1 MRSVSSGARGCVIDG
16 SGVSEGADPT
26 WATVGPLLDD
36 LLLDR
41 VGCAPHVLSRLIVEL
56 SADALS
62 VRQVAAALTRGQRQ
76 GLLPL
81 PSPLPLVPAIVEAFQ
96 GLDLSARDR
105 AVIFTL
111 AVTLSDD
118 LAPVLAFDGRSAEE
132 LAASAIGAYLDMH
145 AGRIRLR
152 DRRLATWICDAL
164 APGEASRVH
173 ARLSEVFVRAS
184 RKTEAN
190 WHRARASLEMDPGSA
205 RELTRIARGLSEG
218 GHADRALMIAREAAA
233 HAAGRDLDEARSVA
247 GAAAIGA
254 GYALEAA
261 AWLGSLFPH
270 GTERYRL
277 QGLSGLLIAQ
287 AHLRGSVPDVDPSA
301 LRPSSDAPEDWYSV
315 ARGAA
320 LAVPLCAERGDRRGM
335 RNWRETLRH
344 ASAQVGVESTLRDPA
359 IALAWLLVGEPDAED
374 AQGTGPVTGGLLR
387 ALTFALEGRIDVGV
401 RLLAP
406 EDARASGADP
416 LVEGF
421 ERSPLVDAYRAVAQV
436 LFLVWRG
443 DMGEARELLLT
454 ASMTLPV
461 SMPFSGL
468 GVVLARRLDL
478 AVLGELGPLARALTC
493 ALPSAQRIDLLVDQ
507 GLEAFLSGDFDGAAG
522 FVRLWRELGAPQTS
536 FAVPGL
542 EEIRPGGEEEPV
554 VRLIEPPE
562 VRLARSLR
570 TRVATA
576 PDVRWHSEREEVLSA
591 ARTLRS
597 PFARGRIEAMLGTRA
612 AIRGEVVL
620 ARDHLRTAL
629 SLFEL
634 SGAHAWARS
643 VVRRIATLD
652 ADDASSA
659 IDPLAACRAA
669 WSQQLTA
676 RELDVA
682 MRAAAGS
689 SNREISEA
697 LVVSVR
703 TVEVHI
709 GRAFAKLGVRSRV
722 ELTVLAHRT
731 NQMV

>member
-1 MRSVSSGARGCVIDG
+1 VSGAT
-16 SGVSEGADPT
+16 SPT
-26 WATVGPLLDD
+26 WVTVGPLLEE
-36 LLLDR
+36 LLVDE

-56 SADALS
+56 GAHTLTI
-62 VRQVAAALTRGQRQ
+62 RQVATALTRAQRQ

-81 PSPLPLVPAIVEAFQ
+81 PSPLPIVPAIADAFRS
-96 GLDLSARDR
+96 LDPAERDR
-105 AVIFTL
+105 ALLIAVS
-111 AVTLSDD
+111 VTLTDE
-118 LAPVLAFDGRSAEE
+118 LAPILAFDGRSAEQ
-132 LAASAIGAYLDMH
+132 LATSAIGALLHLH
-145 AGRIRLR
+145 AGRIRLK
-152 DRRLATWICDAL
+152 DPRLAVWIRDSL
-164 APGEASRVH
+164 TPGEAAHVH
-173 ARLSEVFVRAS
+173 ARLREVFIGTGRE
-184 RKTEAN
+184 TEAD
-190 WHRARASLEMDPGSA
+190 WHRARASLEMDPVSA
-205 RELTRIARGLSEG
+205 RELTRIARGLSEAG
-218 GHADRALMIAREAAA
+218 DADRALTIAREAAA
-233 HAAGRDLDEARSVA
+233 HAAGRDLDEARLVA

-261 AWLGSLFPH
+261 AWLGSLVPH

-277 QGLSGLLIAQ
+277 QGLAGLLIAQ
-287 AHLRGSVPDVDPSA
+287 AHLLGSVPEIDPST
-301 LRPSSDAPEDWYSV
+301 LRPASDAPEDWYSV

-320 LAVPLCAERGDRRGM
+320 LAVPLCAERGDRQGM
-335 RNWRETLRH
+335 RTWRETLRY
-344 ASAQVGVESTLRDPA
+344 ASSRVGVESKLRDPA
-359 IALAWLLVGEPDAED
+359 VALAWLLVGESDKEDAE
-374 AQGTGPVTGGLLR
+374 GTGPVTGGLLR
-387 ALTFALEGRIDVGV
+387 ALTAALDGRIDVGL
-401 RLLAP
+401 RLLAH
-406 EDARASGADP
+406 EDALASGVDP

-421 ERSPLVDAYRAVAQV
+421 ERSPLVDAYRAVAHA
-436 LFLVWRG
+436 LLLVWRG
-443 DMGEARELLLT
+443 DMGEAREHLLA

-461 SMPFSGL
+461 SMPFAGL

-478 AVLGELGPLARALTC
+478 AVLGELGPFARALTG
-493 ALPSAQRIDLLVDQ
+493 ALPAPQRIDLLIDQ
-507 GLEAFLSGDFDGAAG
+507 GIEAFLGGDFDAAAG

-542 EEIRPGGEEEPV
+542 EEIRPGGDEEPA

-562 VRLARSLR
+562 VRRARSLR

-576 PDVRWHSEREEVLSA
+576 PDVRWHSERDEVLTA

-612 AIRGEVVL
+612 AIRGEAVL
-620 ARDHLRTAL
+620 AREHLRTAHR
-629 SLFEL
+629 LFEL

-652 ADDASSA
+652 ADDGSSP

-676 RELDVA
+676 RELEVA
-682 MRAAAGS
+682 MRAAAGA

-731 NQMV
+731 NQLL

>member
-1 MRSVSSGARGCVIDG
+1 MRSVSSGARGCIIDG
-16 SGVSEGADPT
+16 AVVSGGTSHA
-26 WATVGPLLDD
+26 WATVGPLLGELIDEQI
-36 LLLDR
+36 
-41 VGCAPHVLSRLIVEL
+41 GCAPHVLSRLMVDL
-56 SADALS
+56 HASAPTI
-62 VRQVAAALTRGQRQ
+62 RQVAAALTRGQRQ

-81 PSPLPLVPAIVEAFQ
+81 PSLLPMVPAVVEAFG

-105 AVIFTL
+105 ALLFAL
-111 AVTLSDD
+111 AVTLTDE
-118 LAPVLAFDGRSAEE
+118 LEPLLAFDGRTAED
-132 LAASAIGAYLDMH
+132 LAASAIGGHLDLH
-145 AGRIRLR
+145 AGRIRLQ
-152 DRRLATWICDAL
+152 DRRLAIWISDGMG
-164 APGEASRVH
+164 PGEAARVH
-173 ARLSEVFVRAS
+173 ARLHEVFARQ
-184 RKTEAN
+184 RRTIEAD

-205 RELTRIARGLSEG
+205 RELTRIARGLSEA

-233 HAAGRDLDEARSVA
+233 HAAGQDLDEARMVT
-247 GAAAIGA
+247 GAAAIGG

-261 AWLGSLFPH
+261 AWLGTLFPH

-277 QGLSGLLIAQ
+277 QGLAGLLIAQ
-287 AHLRGSVPDVDPSA
+287 AHLQGSVPEIDLEA
-301 LRPSSDAPEDWYSV
+301 LRPASDAPEDWYSI

-335 RNWRETLRH
+335 RAWRESLRY
-344 ASAQVGVESTLRDPA
+344 ASARVGVESKLRDPA
-359 IALAWLLVGEPDAED
+359 VALAWLLVGESEEDDAE
-374 AQGTGPVTGGLLR
+374 GTGPVTGGLMR
-387 ALTFALEGRIDVGV
+387 ALTSALDGRIDVGL
-401 RLLAP
+401 RLLAH
-406 EDARASGADP
+406 EDALASGVDP

-421 ERSPLVDAYRAVAQV
+421 ERSPLVDAYRAVAHA
-436 LFLVWRG
+436 LLLVWRG
-443 DMGEARELLLT
+443 DMAEAREHLLT

-461 SMPFSGL
+461 SMPFAGL

-478 AVLGELGPLARALTC
+478 AVLGELGPFARALTC

-507 GLEAFLSGDFDGAAG
+507 GIEAFLDGDFDGAAG

-542 EEIRPGGEEEPV
+542 EEIRPGGDEEPA

-562 VRLARSLR
+562 VSLARSLR

-576 PDVRWHSEREEVLSA
+576 PDVRWHSERDEVLRA

-597 PFARGRIEAMLGTRA
+597 PFARARIEAMLGTRA
-612 AIRGEVVL
+612 AIRGEAVV
-620 ARDHLRTAL
+620 AREHLRTAL

-676 RELDVA
+676 RELEVA
-682 MRAAAGS
+682 MRAAAGA

-731 NQMV
+731 NQLL

>member
-1 MRSVSSGARGCVIDG
+1 M
-16 SGVSEGADPT
+16 SEGASPT
-26 WATVGPLLDD
+26 WVTAGPLLDD
-36 LLLDR
+36 LLGDGF
-41 VGCAPHVLSRLIVEL
+41 GCAPHVLSRLVVEL
-56 SADALS
+56 SADALTI
-62 VRQVAAALTRGQRQ
+62 RQVAAALTRGQRQ

-81 PSPLPLVPAIVEAFQ
+81 PSPLPIVPAIVAAFH
-96 GLDLSARDR
+96 GLDLSERDR
-105 AVIFTL
+105 ATLFAL
-111 AVTLSDD
+111 AVTLTDD
-118 LAPVLAFDGRSAEE
+118 LAPLLAFDGRSAEE
-132 LAASAIGAYLDMH
+132 LAASAIGGYLDLH

-152 DRRLATWICDAL
+152 DQRLAIWISDAL
-164 APGEASRVH
+164 NPGETARVH
-173 ARLSEVFVRAS
+173 ARLREVFVRAA
-184 RKTEAN
+184 RTTEAD
-190 WHRARASLEMDPGSA
+190 WHRARAALEMDPGSA
-205 RELTRIARGLSEG
+205 RELTRTARGLSESG
-218 GHADRALMIAREAAA
+218 LADRALMIAREAAA
-233 HAAGRDLDEARSVA
+233 HAAGEDLDEARLVA

-254 GYALEAA
+254 GYAVEAA

-277 QGLSGLLIAQ
+277 QGLAGLLIAQ
-287 AHLRGSVPDVDPSA
+287 AHLRGSVPEIDPST

-315 ARGAA
+315 ARGSA

-335 RNWRETLRH
+335 RAWRETLRQ
-344 ASAQVGVESTLRDPA
+344 ASARVGVESTLRDPA
-359 IALAWLLVGEPDAED
+359 IALAWLLMGEPDAED

-387 ALTFALEGRIDVGV
+387 ALTCALEGRIDVGL
-401 RLLAP
+401 RLLAH
-406 EDARASGADP
+406 EDARASGVDP

-421 ERSPLVDAYRAVAQV
+421 ERSPLVDAYRAVAHV
-436 LFLVWRG
+436 LLLVWRG
-443 DMGEARELLLT
+443 DMGEARDQLLT
-454 ASMTLPV
+454 ASLTLPV
-461 SMPFSGL
+461 SMPFAGL

-478 AVLGELGPLARALTC
+478 AVLGEVGPFARALTC

-507 GLEAFLSGDFDGAAG
+507 GIEAFLDGDFDGAAG

-542 EEIRPGGEEEPV
+542 EEIRPGGEEGAA
-554 VRLIEPPE
+554 VRLVEPPE
-562 VRLARSLR
+562 ARLARSLR
-570 TRVATA
+570 TRLATS
-576 PDVRWHSEREEVLSA
+576 PDVRWPSEREEILRA

-612 AIRGEVVL
+612 AIRGEAVL
-620 ARDHLRTAL
+620 AREHLRTAL
-629 SLFEL
+629 HLFEL
-634 SGAHAWARS
+634 SGARAWARS

-659 IDPLAACRAA
+659 IDPLAACREA
-669 WSQQLTA
+669 WSQQLTT

-731 NQMV
+731 NQML